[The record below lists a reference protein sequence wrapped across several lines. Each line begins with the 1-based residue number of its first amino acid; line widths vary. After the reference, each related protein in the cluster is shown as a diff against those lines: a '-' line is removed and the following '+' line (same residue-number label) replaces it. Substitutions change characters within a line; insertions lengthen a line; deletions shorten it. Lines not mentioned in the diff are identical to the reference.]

1 MARYAR
7 VVSMETWNRRNE
19 EEDEAGFEGRRRRRR
34 KQRRRKDSRRGG
46 KRQARQ
52 GQARQGRQQAR
63 RSQNQDGGYP
73 EEAQQE
79 RQRPQAAPAQQSPDF
94 VYDEVPEDDDP
105 EPEGDFGAPFRPG
118 RKGARAARKGAPAG
132 PRKGPFGPRQARD
145 AAERRGLFPRGVG
158 KRIREG
164 LAPPWSPAVAL
175 GPNLKMKARKGFRA
189 AVVEVK
195 PGLFVVAEVPER
207 SVEFG
212 LGPLLL
218 APALVKTLG
227 RAFRRRQA
235 GQGQPGVQ
243 QQQPPSQPAA
253 LPAPPPRAALPGP
266 VEEDDRLARWL
277 DDDIAAELGC
287 RACERRG

>member
-7 VVSMETWNRRNE
+7 VMSMETWNRQNG
-19 EEDEAGFEGRRRRRR
+19 EDEAGFEGRRRRRR
-34 KQRRRKDSRRGG
+34 KQRRKER
-46 KRQARQ
+46 RQ
-52 GQARQGRQQAR
+52 GKGQRRPQRQERQSGGQ
-63 RSQNQDGGYP
+63 GYP
-73 EEAQQE
+73 EEGAPAERTRAQAPQAQQ
-79 RQRPQAAPAQQSPDF
+79 APDF

-105 EPEGDFGAPFRPG
+105 EPEGDFGAPVRRG
-118 RKGARAARKGAPAG
+118 RTGARQGRQGGGRGLFAPREGREAG
-132 PRKGPFGPRQARD
+132 Q
-145 AAERRGLFPRGVG
+145 RRGLLQKGAG
-158 KRIREG
+158 KRLREG
-164 LAPPWSPAVAL
+164 LAPPWSPAIAL

-227 RAFRRRQA
+227 RAFRRGQA

-243 QQQPPSQPAA
+243 QQSASPPPA
-253 LPAPPPRAALPGP
+253 LPAPPARPALPGP
-266 VEEDDRLARWL
+266 TAEDDRLARWL

-287 RACERRG
+287 RACERRS

>member
-7 VVSMETWNRRNE
+7 VVSMETWNRQS

-34 KQRRRKDSRRGG
+34 KQRRRKDKRRGG
-46 KRQARQ
+46 QRQARQ
-52 GQARQGRQQAR
+52 QQAR
-63 RSQNQDGGYP
+63 RGGGRSQDRGYP
-73 EEAQQE
+73 EEPQDE
-79 RQRPQAAPAQQSPDF
+79 RQAPQAAKAQQAPDF
-94 VYDEVPEDDDP
+94 VYDDVPEDDDP
-105 EPEGDFGAPFRPG
+105 EPEGDFGAPFRRG
-118 RKGARAARKGAPAG
+118 GRAARRGAGAG
-132 PRKGPFGPRQARD
+132 PKKGLFGPRQARD

-227 RAFRRRQA
+227 RAFRRGQA

-243 QQQPPSQPAA
+243 QQQAPSQPAPQPAA
-253 LPAPPPRAALPGP
+253 LPAPQPRAALPGP
-266 VEEDDRLARWL
+266 VEDDDRLARWL

>member
-7 VVSMETWNRRNE
+7 VVSMETWNRQNG
-19 EEDEAGFEGRRRRRR
+19 EDEAGFEGRRRRRR
-34 KQRRRKDSRRGG
+34 KQRRQERRRE
-46 KRQARQ
+46 KRER
-52 GQARQGRQQAR
+52 RDGR
-63 RSQNQDGGYP
+63 
-73 EEAQQE
+73 QQE
-79 RQRPQAAPAQQSPDF
+79 RQGRRSGGRGTPEESPAEQRRALAQPAQQSPDF

-105 EPEGDFGAPFRPG
+105 EPEGDFGAPFR
-118 RKGARAARKGAPAG
+118 RGARQGRQGG
-132 PRKGPFGPRQARD
+132 GRGLFGPRETRAQGQG
-145 AAERRGLFPRGVG
+145 RGLFPKGAG
-158 KRIREG
+158 QRIREG
-164 LAPPWSPAVAL
+164 LAPPWSPAIAL

-227 RAFRRRQA
+227 RAFRRGQA

-243 QQQPPSQPAA
+243 QQSASPPPA
-253 LPAPPPRAALPGP
+253 LPAPPARPALPGP
-266 VEEDDRLARWL
+266 TAEDDRLARWL

-287 RACERRG
+287 RACERRS

>member
-7 VVSMETWNRRNE
+7 VVSMETWNRQNG
-19 EEDEAGFEGRRRRRR
+19 EDEAGFEGRRRRRR
-34 KQRRRKDSRRGG
+34 KQRRQERRREKRERRGG
-46 KRQARQ
+46 RRQER
-52 GQARQGRQQAR
+52 QAR
-63 RSQNQDGGYP
+63 RSGGQGYP
-73 EEAQQE
+73 EEAPASRAQ
-79 RQRPQAAPAQQSPDF
+79 AQQPQQAPDF
-94 VYDEVPEDDDP
+94 VYDEVPEDDEP
-105 EPEGDFGAPFRPG
+105 EPEGDFGAPFR
-118 RKGARAARKGAPAG
+118 RGARQGRQGG
-132 PRKGPFGPRQARD
+132 GRGLFGPREGREPG
-145 AAERRGLFPRGVG
+145 ERRGLLPKGAG

-164 LAPPWSPAVAL
+164 LAPPWSPAIAL

-227 RAFRRRQA
+227 RAFRRGQA

-243 QQQPPSQPAA
+243 QQSASPPPA
-253 LPAPPPRAALPGP
+253 LPAPPARPALPGP
-266 VEEDDRLARWL
+266 TAEDDRLARWL
-277 DDDIAAELGC
+277 DDDIAAELGG
-287 RACERRG
+287 RACERRS

>member
-7 VVSMETWNRRNE
+7 VVSMETWNRQNG
-19 EEDEAGFEGRRRRRR
+19 EDEAGFEGRRRRRR
-34 KQRRRKDSRRGG
+34 KQRRQERRRE
-46 KRQARQ
+46 KRER
-52 GQARQGRQQAR
+52 RDGR
-63 RSQNQDGGYP
+63 
-73 EEAQQE
+73 QQE
-79 RQRPQAAPAQQSPDF
+79 RQGRRSGGRGTPEESPAEQRRALAQPAQQSPDF
-94 VYDEVPEDDDP
+94 VYDEVPEDEDDP
-105 EPEGDFGAPFRPG
+105 EPEGDFGAPFRRGTRQG
-118 RKGARAARKGAPAG
+118 RQGGGRGLLGPREARAQGQG
-132 PRKGPFGPRQARD
+132 
-145 AAERRGLFPRGVG
+145 RGLFPKGAG
-158 KRIREG
+158 KRLREG
-164 LAPPWSPAVAL
+164 LAPPWSPAIAL

-227 RAFRRRQA
+227 RAFRRGQA
-235 GQGQPGVQ
+235 GQGQAGVQ
-243 QQQPPSQPAA
+243 QQPASPAPQA

-266 VEEDDRLARWL
+266 TADDDRLARWL

>member
-7 VVSMETWNRRNE
+7 VVSMETWNRQNG
-19 EEDEAGFEGRRRRRR
+19 EDEAGFEGRRRRRR
-34 KQRRRKDSRRGG
+34 KQRRQKG
-46 KRQARQ
+46 
-52 GQARQGRQQAR
+52 
-63 RSQNQDGGYP
+63 RSQGASRPSRQPRPMPRRASGGAYP
-73 EEAQQE
+73 EEEATALHPRAQAM
-79 RQRPQAAPAQQSPDF
+79 RQPQTPEY
-94 VYDEVPEDDDP
+94 VYDDEPEEDEEDP
-105 EPEGDFGAPFRPG
+105 EAEGDFGAPIRRADRQG
-118 RKGARAARKGAPAG
+118 RPAG
-132 PRKGPFGPRQARD
+132 G
-145 AAERRGLFPRGVG
+145 RGLFGPGKGKGADPRGLLHKG
-158 KRIREG
+158 GGQRLREG
-164 LAPPWSPAVAL
+164 LAPPWSPAISL

-235 GQGQPGVQ
+235 GQDSPGVQ
-243 QQQPPSQPAA
+243 QQSASPPA
-253 LPAPPPRAALPGP
+253 LPPPPARPALPGP
-266 VEEDDRLARWL
+266 TADDERLARWL

-287 RACERRG
+287 RACDRRG

>member
-7 VVSMETWNRRNE
+7 VVSMETWNRQNG
-19 EEDEAGFEGRRRRRR
+19 EDEAGFEGRRRRRR
-34 KQRRRKDSRRGG
+34 KQRRQERRRE
-46 KRQARQ
+46 KRERRQ
-52 GQARQGRQQAR
+52 GRRDGRQQAR
-63 RSQNQDGGYP
+63 QERRSGGRGTP
-73 EEAQQE
+73 EEAPAE
-79 RQRPQAAPAQQSPDF
+79 RSRAQAQAQPTPDF
-94 VYDEVPEDDDP
+94 VYDEEPEDDEP
-105 EPEGDFGAPFRPG
+105 EPEGDFGAPFRRGARPG
-118 RKGARAARKGAPAG
+118 RQGGG
-132 PRKGPFGPRQARD
+132 
-145 AAERRGLFPRGVG
+145 RGLFGPHEGRAQGQGRGLLQKGAG
-158 KRIREG
+158 KRLREG
-164 LAPPWSPAVAL
+164 LAPPWSPAIAL

-227 RAFRRRQA
+227 RAFRRGQA

-243 QQQPPSQPAA
+243 QQSASPPPA
-253 LPAPPPRAALPGP
+253 LPAPSARPALPGP
-266 VEEDDRLARWL
+266 TAEDDQLARWL

-287 RACERRG
+287 RACERRS

>member
-7 VVSMETWNRRNE
+7 VVSMETWNRQNG
-19 EEDEAGFEGRRRRRR
+19 EDEAGFEGRRRRRR
-34 KQRRRKDSRRGG
+34 KQRNKRHGRG
-46 KRQARQ
+46 Q
-52 GQARQGRQQAR
+52 GQRRQQRQAR
-63 RSQNQDGGYP
+63 RSEDRGYP
-73 EEAQQE
+73 EEAPASRSRAQAQQG
-79 RQRPQAAPAQQSPDF
+79 QQSPDF
-94 VYDEVPEDDDP
+94 VYDEVPEDEDDP
-105 EPEGDFGAPFRPG
+105 EPEGDFGAPFR
-118 RKGARAARKGAPAG
+118 RGARQGRQGG
-132 PRKGPFGPRQARD
+132 GRGLFGPREAGAQGQG
-145 AAERRGLFPRGVG
+145 RGLFPKGAG
-158 KRIREG
+158 KRLREG
-164 LAPPWSPAVAL
+164 LAPPWSPAIAL

-227 RAFRRRQA
+227 RAFRRGQA
-235 GQGQPGVQ
+235 GQGQAGVQ
-243 QQQPPSQPAA
+243 QQSASPAPQA
-253 LPAPPPRAALPGP
+253 LPAPQPRAALPGP
-266 VEEDDRLARWL
+266 TADDDRLARWL